1 MFREMRDLLLL
12 LFLMLDVIHCSPPGG
27 VTCGSSIKLLN
38 VHHKV
43 RLHSHEVKY
52 GSGSGQQSVTGIDLK
67 EDVNSHWVIKGP
79 SPKTPCSRGEVIFC
93 GQEIRLEH
101 LNTKKN
107 LRSHHF
113 SSPLSNAQ
121 EVSAFGDGGNGD
133 SGDVWTVV
141 CDGKVWSRDG
151 TVMLKHSDTS
161 ALLAS
166 SGQAFGRPI
175 SGQKEIVA
183 VMMSDVSCRWK
194 AAEGLYIHP
203 NDFNPKKNVIRDE
216 L

>member
-1 MFREMRDLLLL
+1 MKGLLVAFLAFLLVEERD
-12 LFLMLDVIHCSPPGG
+12 CSPPGS
-27 VTCGSSIKLLN
+27 VTCGSTIKLLN

-67 EDVNSHWVIKGP
+67 EDVNSHWVVKGLKRSSCKRG
-79 SPKTPCSRGEVIFC
+79 SPIACGE
-93 GQEIRLEH
+93 EIRLEH
-101 LNTKKN
+101 LSTEKN
-107 LRSHHF
+107 LHSHHF

-121 EVSAFGDGGNGD
+121 EVSAFGDGGMGD

-141 CDGKVWSRDG
+141 CDGETWTRDG
-151 TVMLKHSDTS
+151 TVMLKHSDTG

-166 SGQAFGRPI
+166 SGQNFGRPI
-175 SGQKEIVA
+175 SGQKEIVGI
-183 VMMSDVSCRWK
+183 MMPDVSCRWK

-203 NDFNPKKNVIRDE
+203 NDFNPKKNVLRDE